1 MPSFSTIKL
10 LSDVHFKISH
20 PLSFNQNQNLQF
32 DIIPDVEGYSP
43 MFLIKDV
50 SLNKWTESDI
60 IIQEGTYFGSLQ
72 LSGLSDIRLLAHRG
86 KCSIIANTHH
96 DHINTDR
103 GTEQSCQHMV

>member
-1 MPSFSTIKL
+1 MKL
-10 LSDVHFKISH
+10 LSDVYFKISH

-50 SLNKWTESDI
+50 SLNKWTESEI
-60 IIQEGTYFGSLQ
+60 IIQKGTYFGSLQ
-72 LSGLSDIRLLAHRG
+72 LPGLSDIRLLAHTG
-86 KCSIIANTHH
+86 KCSILANTHH

-103 GTEQSCQHMV
+103 GIEQSGQHMV